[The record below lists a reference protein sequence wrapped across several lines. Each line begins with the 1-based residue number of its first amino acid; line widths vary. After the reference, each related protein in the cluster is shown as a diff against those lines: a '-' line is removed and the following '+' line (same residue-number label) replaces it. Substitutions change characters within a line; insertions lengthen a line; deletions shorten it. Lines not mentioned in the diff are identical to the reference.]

1 MINFAGNFIT
11 GRLPPVKI
19 LDQLQDPQKEVIKS
33 WSEKQ
38 TATLSCVQAQ
48 LLKRVNTA
56 QAQPKYGNNG
66 ILTAS
71 QLLQQIWQL
80 IGSLAAQ
87 TNL

>member
-1 MINFAGNFIT
+1 M
-11 GRLPPVKI
+11 
-19 LDQLQDPQKEVIKS
+19 QDPQKEIIKLL
-33 WSEKQ
+33 SERQMVNEGQ
-38 TATLSCVQAQ
+38 TAVLLCAQAQ
-48 LLKRVNTA
+48 LLKRQNTA